1 MKTGRLGIVLL
12 MWLVVGTVRAEEWQD
27 DFSNAEKSNA
37 QWVGDWARFAINKNG
52 QLQSQV
58 SEAAESALF
67 HTSTCAINAQWQCWM
82 RISGACS
89 AYNQIRFYIALT
101 SEDTH
106 SDGYYVQI
114 GGVNKNVT
122 LYDQKNGTSTLLIEH
137 PDRIK
142 SLDGSASYLNV
153 RVTRDKDG
161 MFRLFSW
168 IEGRDTTWVEEGAV
182 FMSMVESAYSALY
195 VRNSKTRGY
204 DFYIDNVY
212 VRGDEQQEMIDTET
226 AREKASVELSSE
238 NLSPNHDGWEDE
250 LCLQYVV
257 PNDDY
262 LATCAVYTAN
272 GVLVKQLCH
281 HSSISSSGKICWDGT
296 TASGSTAEIG
306 VYVIYIELRNKST
319 HDTLRQRMAVSL
331 TL

>member
-1 MKTGRLGIVLL
+1 M
-12 MWLVVGTVRAEEWQD
+12 
-27 DFSNAEKSNA
+27 
-37 QWVGDWARFAINKNG
+37 
-52 QLQSQV
+52 QSQV

-67 HTSTCAINAQWQCWM
+67 HTSTCAINAEWQCWV

-89 AYNQIRFYIALT
+89 AYNQMRFYIALT

-122 LYDQKNGTSTLLIEH
+122 LYNQKNGTSTLLIEH

-182 FMSMVESAYSALY
+182 FVSMIESAYSALY

-272 GVLVKQLCH
+272 GMLVKQLCH
-281 HSSISSSGKICWDGT
+281 QSSISSAGKICWDGT